1 MSDKAETWF
10 QNGDSHDLA
19 DPVQVWEKTH
29 TSQVVNGHNDSS
41 KGIIWM
47 AHDLK
52 ERLVGDDTGEDALIV
67 AEEHERELAREHD
80 RYTERSATAE
90 DGVLC
95 LHLESGMRGL

>member
-1 MSDKAETWF
+1 MKKLMMHPVNWLGVSTQDLYRGDQMSDKAETWF

-52 ERLVGDDTGEDALIV
+52 K
-67 AEEHERELAREHD
+67 
-80 RYTERSATAE
+80 
-90 DGVLC
+90 
-95 LHLESGMRGL
+95 